1 MPAAALIRRNA
12 LSRIKCI
19 ASAEPLLP
27 FLYNT
32 QTIRGQHSDALSDL
46 ESSLEV
52 QNKPALRSR
61 VDTSDRAAPRVRGKG
76 VGSRDYERRARETDG
91 GVRKGR
97 KDADDFDASWEKPR
111 QQYTKRVPQEHIPF
125 EHAAQETI
133 SMRDKLASST
143 MTPSEKKAFE
153 GLLSLSQS
161 SDDQDKGKQKD
172 KLNEVLDKASGQREK
187 RAILDAKPMPEVLKT
202 MQDKLKEDR
211 SAAQRHMLDK
221 AVDTDLE
228 QVKKAF
234 TAAQTD
240 VELWKVLH
248 DTVLSRVT
256 SLDLDNLSPK
266 PATKQKKR
274 KAKVGKDPQPAESA
288 SPKWPGDIDDQ
299 LVITQT
305 LPQHLIVCQ
314 RQLMYDMPASHLST
328 SLLPYL
334 KSLGPTTFTL
344 AASTDLYNLHLRA
357 LRLNGNFQAII
368 AALEEMEKEVYD
380 FDDKT
385 QDVMNLIL
393 QRAKPARTGLYGAG
407 VAALWNGERSRKTT
421 RSINMWS
428 RTISAR
434 MQEKALKEARAKE
447 EEEANKQAE
456 ITE

>member
-1 MPAAALIRRNA
+1 
-12 LSRIKCI
+12 
-19 ASAEPLLP
+19 
-27 FLYNT
+27 
-32 QTIRGQHSDALSDL
+32 
-46 ESSLEV
+46 
-52 QNKPALRSR
+52 
-61 VDTSDRAAPRVRGKG
+61 
-76 VGSRDYERRARETDG
+76 
-91 GVRKGR
+91 
-97 KDADDFDASWEKPR
+97 
-111 QQYTKRVPQEHIPF
+111 
-125 EHAAQETI
+125 
-133 SMRDKLASST
+133 MRDKLASST